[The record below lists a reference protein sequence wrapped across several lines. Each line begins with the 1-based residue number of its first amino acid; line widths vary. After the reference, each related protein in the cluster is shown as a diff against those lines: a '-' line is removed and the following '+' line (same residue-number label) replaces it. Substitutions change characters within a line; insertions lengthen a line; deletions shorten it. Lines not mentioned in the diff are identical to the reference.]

1 LTGARLACVLVAI
14 VPTVVSAQTLTVG
27 VYGLMGTYNEVA
39 AANRASGF
47 GGALGA
53 DVTVTNKIAIEAL
66 GSYAST
72 TPADD
77 PTLPAYTVLE
87 GQLHVRYALASV
99 VAVELGYVRR
109 RIDPEFAAQDIG
121 GFSVGA
127 RVAQRLADAA
137 DIYVRGAFI
146 PISQF
151 SGGGSAA
158 LSYQVGFGVSIG
170 PSSARWKV
178 TAEYDF
184 LRFGR
189 TVSDADVPIQSET
202 ARIGIALVVF

>member
-1 LTGARLACVLVAI
+1 MIGARLVLLLAV

-53 DVTVTNKIAIEAL
+53 DVAVTKKIAIEAL

-72 TPADD
+72 TPTDD

-87 GQLHVRYALASV
+87 GQLHVRYTLAPV

-121 GFSVGA
+121 AFSVGA
-127 RVAQRLADAA
+127 RVAQRVASAA
-137 DIYVRGAFI
+137 DIYVRGALI

-151 SGGGSAA
+151 SGGGSAG
-158 LSYQVGFGVSIG
+158 LSYQVGFGVSVG
-170 PSSARWKV
+170 PPSARWKV

-189 TVSDADVPIQSET
+189 TVESNDVPIQSET
-202 ARIGIALVVF
+202 ARLGFELVVF